1 MPNSSQLIQFKYGLQ
16 LSYEG
21 MSSKDPNTI
30 YYCTDTRRLYIGD
43 SLICDISQLPQASSD
58 NNIMISQGGSWIP
71 TPINNGVGQ
80 QSVRTVAF
88 GDGLPDVSSIPVG
101 SMFGVW

>member
-1 MPNSSQLIQFKYGLQ
+1 MPADNNEVLFKYGLQ
-16 LSYEG
+16 LSYES
-21 MSSKDPNTI
+21 MPSKDPNTI

-71 TPINNGVGQ
+71 TPINGQ
-80 QSVRTVAF
+80 IAQQTVRTVAF
-88 GDGLPDVSSIPVG
+88 GDELPDVNSIPVG